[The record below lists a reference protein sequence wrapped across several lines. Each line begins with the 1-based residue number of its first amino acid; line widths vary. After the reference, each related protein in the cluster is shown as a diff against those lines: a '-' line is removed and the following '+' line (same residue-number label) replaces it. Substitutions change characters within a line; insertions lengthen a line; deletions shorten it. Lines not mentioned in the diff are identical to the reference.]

1 MTIAYELKIQNDMKK
16 LLMSSA
22 LCAATVLSAQVDFS
36 STRFGLTAG
45 GTYSRVSNAHNPSGA
60 RFSVYGGAMALIPV
74 DSNDQF
80 YIQPEVEYLG
90 AGESGKDKNAKGASG
105 YDAMYGNNYISVP
118 IYFKGYFSEAESE
131 FFAMAGPKFN
141 FLVSQKVEN
150 VPANKPYYV
159 PEQLEAY
166 PEVNGKANSFNF
178 AVGLGVGFSYK
189 RQLEITARYDL
200 GLSNTYKGLMKE
212 NGTDP
217 NIEKKKS
224 EQVFSLG
231 LSYIFE

>member
-1 MTIAYELKIQNDMKK
+1 MKRFIVT
-16 LLMSSA
+16 SA
-22 LCAATVLSAQVDFS
+22 LLSAVFVSAQIDFS
-36 STRFGLTAG
+36 STRYGITAG
-45 GTYSRVSNAHNPSGA
+45 GTYSRVSNAHNPSGP
-60 RFSVYGGAMALIPV
+60 RFSGFGGFLALIPV
-74 DSNDQF
+74 DNNDQF
-80 YIQPEVEYLG
+80 YIQPQVEYLG
-90 AGESGKDKNAKGASG
+90 AGETGKDKDAKGTPG
-105 YDAMYGNNYISVP
+105 YNAVYANNYISVP
-118 IYFKGYFSEAESE
+118 IYFKGFFSEAESE

-150 VPANKPYYV
+150 IPANKPYYV

-166 PEVNGKANSFNF
+166 PDVNGKANSFNF

>member
-1 MTIAYELKIQNDMKK
+1 MTLKIQNEMKK
-16 LLMSSA
+16 LLISSA
-22 LCAATVLSAQVDFS
+22 LCAATFLSAQVDFS
-36 STRFGLTAG
+36 STRFGLTGG

-60 RFSVYGGAMALIPV
+60 RFSVYGGVLALIPV

-80 YIQPEVEYLG
+80 YIQPGVEYLG
-90 AGESGKDKNAKGASG
+90 AGESGKDKDAKGASG

-131 FFAMAGPKFN
+131 FIAMAGPKFN
-141 FLVSQKVEN
+141 LIVSQKVKNE
-150 VPANKPYYV
+150 PTNKPYYV

-166 PEVNGKANSFNF
+166 PDVNGKASSFNF
-178 AVGLGVGFSYK
+178 ALGLGLGFSYK
-189 RQLEITARYDL
+189 RQLEVTARYDF
-200 GLSNTYKGLMKE
+200 GLTNTYKGLMRE
-212 NGTDP
+212 NGSDP

-224 EQVFSLG
+224 EQVLSIG

>member
-1 MTIAYELKIQNDMKK
+1 MTIAYEFKIQNDMKK

-90 AGESGKDKNAKGASG
+90 AGESGKDKNAKIE
-105 YDAMYGNNYISVP
+105 YV
-118 IYFKGYFSEAESE
+118 
-131 FFAMAGPKFN
+131 N
-141 FLVSQKVEN
+141 FLN
-150 VPANKPYYV
+150 LPAD
-159 PEQLEAY
+159 PETRSCFIAEKGNSWISIDY
-166 PEVNGKANSFNF
+166 SGK
-178 AVGLGVGFSYK
+178 K
-189 RQLEITARYDL
+189 
-200 GLSNTYKGLMKE
+200 
-212 NGTDP
+212 
-217 NIEKKKS
+217 
-224 EQVFSLG
+224 
-231 LSYIFE
+231 